1 MELVFV
7 MKSKVSSSRVYQWR
21 RVFACPTCVKKVQV
35 KVAGRSHDQVATARA
50 SRGGHALVVRWK
62 Q

>member
-1 MELVFV
+1 